1 MAGQASKFPWPEEVT
16 QAMDNVFA
24 MMGVV
29 FGPQR
34 QCSQLPS
41 RVMALFENAVHLKF
55 DGQFKLSLL
64 ISINHHF
71 PIHFSL
77 WLLPL
82 NWPWVRPQAIFG
94 FSGIFG

>member
-1 MAGQASKFPWPEEVT
+1 MAAQASKFPWPEEVT

-64 ISINHHF
+64 ITIFPSIF
-71 PIHFSL
+71 PYGFYHSTGHGFD
-77 WLLPL
+77 
-82 NWPWVRPQAIFG
+82 PQAIFG